1 MFAAQWMKPC
11 RHYSLPVAETTSLNK
26 IKIDHELERVLLWS
40 QLLGENSDFYYLCQA
55 FIFMQDFM
63 ILIAIA
69 STLRFSH
76 LTVDDERI
84 GILKY
89 AYCWHYKITFSFHRL
104 VIIIIPEQ
112 GQHRNH
118 PDLTPTLLK
127 SFFYFITSC
136 ISDCNFLYFMV
147 FLSPLIFNTKWV
159 PKAIGNPSTF
169 NGSSS

>member
-1 MFAAQWMKPC
+1 MFAIQWMKPC
-11 RHYSLPVAETTSLNK
+11 RHYSLPVSDTMSPNK
-26 IKIDHELERVLLWS
+26 IRIDHELERVLLWS
-40 QLLGENSDFYYLCQA
+40 QILGENSDFYYLWQA
-55 FIFMQDFM
+55 FIFTQVFM
-63 ILIAIA
+63 TLIAIA

-84 GILKY
+84 EILKC
-89 AYCWHYKITFSFHRL
+89 AYCGHYKITFSFHRL

-112 GQHRNH
+112 GQYTNH
-118 PDLTPTLLK
+118 PYLTPTLLK

-147 FLSPLIFNTKWV
+147 FLSPLIFNSKWV

-169 NGSSS
+169 NGSSP